1 MGPPGPGNDY
11 KEEDNQEKEDGDGDD
26 DDDDEATYQVS
37 FFILVSRFLLLT
49 FIYAGDITVLP

>member
-11 KEEDNQEKEDGDGDD
+11 REEDNQEKEDGDGDD

-37 FFILVSRFLLLT
+37 FFILVSHF
-49 FIYAGDITVLP
+49 FH